1 MVSAINSND
10 YYYLTYSAQAQDNK
24 NIENE
29 QSQKEIARYICNDY
43 GSIRDENRPYAT
55 GICRSYSEYV
65 GRQKNKILA
74 DSMGGISPLEAG
86 KTYSLEEYESR
97 KQDYY
102 NKVNDFD
109 FEQGFKDYMNS
120 LGCKN
125 EEELAKYIPYEE
137 KQSIVSKA
145 QQDILYE
152 LGVTNPG
159 LVQIFHEFDYITENI
174 DYDIAQ
180 QFYEDL
186 NGVNPLGNQ
195 LDNWDIQAN
204 AVKNLLNSI
213 DGLENKE
220 LYMQGI
226 DLLILQRKCAYASGE
241 PLDSNKLVDE
251 YFEKTSRYSELT
263 GASAVDALK
272 YYLTSEIEAKT
283 KELEELMLDNEQT
296 HEKEQVNLTESFIST
311 KIAQYRK
318 S

>member
-43 GSIRDENRPYAT
+43 GSIRDENRPYT
-55 GICRSYSEYV
+55 TSICRSYSEYV

-74 DSMGGISPLEAG
+74 DSMGGISPLEAS

-109 FEQGFKDYMNS
+109 FEQGYKDYMNS

-186 NGVNPLGNQ
+186 NGVNPLGNTF
-195 LDNWDIQAN
+195 DNWDIQAN

-226 DLLILQRKCAYASGE
+226 DLLILQRECACASGE

-263 GASAVDALK
+263 GASAIDALK

-283 KELEELMLDNEQT
+283 KELEELMLNNEQT

-311 KIAQYRK
+311 KIAQYK
-318 S
+318 K

>member
-1 MVSAINSND
+1 MVSAINTND

-74 DSMGGISPLEAG
+74 DSMGGISPLEAC

-109 FEQGFKDYMNS
+109 FKQGFKDYMNS
-120 LGCKN
+120 LGCNN
-125 EEELAKYIPYEE
+125 EEELAKYLPYEE
-137 KQSIVSKA
+137 KQRVVTQAS
-145 QQDILYE
+145 QDILGD

-159 LVQIFHEFDYITENI
+159 LVSIFNELDYITENI

-186 NGVNPLGNQ
+186 YGVNPLGNTF
-195 LDNWDIQAN
+195 DNWDIQAN

-226 DLLILQRKCAYASGE
+226 DLLILQKKCAYLNGGV
-241 PLDSNKLVDE
+241 LDHNQLVDE

-283 KELEELMLDNEQT
+283 KELEELMLNNEQT
-296 HEKEQVNLTESFIST
+296 HEKEQVNLTESFIAT
-311 KIAQYRK
+311 KIAQYK
-318 S
+318 K